1 MFNLVRSF
9 RNFLLANLWLYCLLY
24 LLFSLAVLELIS
36 FHHNW
41 ILNRSRIRVSSPKT
55 TTSRLGNVFIFT
67 MHFSHFYIKQINIHQ
82 SDIHVST
89 QTLICY
95 ELLFLFSLHHFYY
108 KQHIPKN
115 IYSNLSTLI
124 NHPLTIIGHPA
135 PSIDVMLNI
144 MDTSFT

>member
-1 MFNLVRSF
+1 MVFNLVRSF

-55 TTSRLGNVFIFT
+55 TTSRLGNMFIFT
-67 MHFSHFYIKQINIHQ
+67 MHFSHLYIKQINIHQ

-95 ELLFLFSLHHFYY
+95 ELLF
-108 KQHIPKN
+108 N
-115 IYSNLSTLI
+115 ILSTSFLLQAT
-124 NHPLTIIGHPA
+124 HSKKHLFKPFHSHQSPSHHHWA
-135 PSIDVMLNI
+135 PC
-144 MDTSFT
+144 TFY